1 MEIDPE
7 EAARKKKTA
16 LLLAAGGLSLLLPL
30 AGVLYLRW
38 KENKAAPKQAD
49 AAVFQQREGAER
61 RITPPNAPAMAAAV
75 ALAQPASLPPP
86 PPAGAGSLPMPP
98 VEGKAAGGGSL
109 GFIKPTGDYYAEKKE
124 ASQTG
129 AEGAA
134 EPKKEETKAA
144 PVAEEEPKKAPAKT
158 AKTKPGKKPFYMP
171 KLNTGKGFTTMKR
184 PGQQQ
189 QEAAPS
195 DEDAP
200 MDMQEMLKQVPGGAS
215 NPEVQKY
222 LNKK

>member
-1 MEIDPE
+1 VDIDPE
-7 EAARKKKTA
+7 EAARKKKTV
-16 LLLAAGGLSLLLPL
+16 LLLVGGAVSLILPL

-38 KENKAAPKQAD
+38 KDTKAAPKQAE

-61 RITPPNAPAMAAAV
+61 RITVAAAPAMSAAV

-86 PPAGAGSLPMPP
+86 TAGGGSLPMPP
-98 VEGKAAGGGSL
+98 VEGKSSGGGSL

-124 ASQTG
+124 
-129 AEGAA
+129 
-134 EPKKEETKAA
+134 EPKPEPKAEEVKAA
-144 PVAEEEPKKAPAKT
+144 PAAAEEPKKAPAKT

-184 PGQQQ
+184 PGQNQQ
-189 QEAAPS
+189 AQEEPGD
-195 DEDAP
+195 DEEV
-200 MDMQEMLKQVPGGAS
+200 DMQEMLKKIPGGAN
-215 NPEVQKY
+215 NPDVQKY